1 MLRKRLPESSLPLS
15 IYTFFGLIPLD
26 ASWLRTISAL
36 IATSILL
43 FWCSSDDARDEPEHE
58 AWRWNKGTSQS
69 VMAMGI
75 LSVSAIVPFAL
86 RWLRQPPAGQ
96 QAVEDAVSVVAYL
109 IFSFS
114 ISVVIY
120 LLRLLTPA
128 SHAEDS
134 AHDLESL
141 RLEHQTC
148 ISIFQ
153 TAATCMVVLFLGALL
168 SPILGAKSGA
178 GEVTITFLGW
188 AFYWFAGFIVWFLR
202 PCLDRAKAI
211 RRQLER
217 RRSTVGRGT
226 SA

>member
-1 MLRKRLPESSLPLS
+1 MLRNISQSSLLLTG
-15 IYTFFGLIPLD
+15 YTFFGLIPLD
-26 ASWLRTISAL
+26 ASWLRTSTAL
-36 IATSILL
+36 VACFIFLL
-43 FWCSSDDARDEPEHE
+43 WCSREDAPGEREHD
-58 AWRWNKGTSQS
+58 AWRWNKAASRSLLTMF
-69 VMAMGI
+69 V
-75 LSVSAIVPFAL
+75 LSSSSITPFAL
-86 RWLRQPPAGQ
+86 RWLKEAPDGP
-96 QAVEDAVSVVAYL
+96 QAVQDAAALVAYL

-120 LLRLLTPA
+120 LMRLLTPPDR
-128 SHAEDS
+128 SED
-134 AHDLESL
+134 APLDLESL

-168 SPILGAKSGA
+168 SPALGAKTAA
-178 GEVTITFLGW
+178 GGSVTITMLGW

-217 RRSTVGRGT
+217 RRETAGRVT
-226 SA
+226 SV